1 MRVQPLSVVAPAPS
15 GPDGVLDVP
24 RRPAYRP
31 LRLWAGRVPVLAV
44 LAVLPLYGVWAT
56 LLATGG
62 GDLAAQYAWAGF
74 FARNPDS
81 AYGLFWYGGTHTAN
95 YSVLSPPL
103 MAMLGVRTAS
113 VLAGVAAT
121 WLLGSLLERTVAR
134 VPLWPALLGALGL
147 WANVASGRTTFALG
161 LAFGLAG
168 LLAVAGRPER
178 RDRLTAGALGA
189 LLATLASPVAG
200 LFLLVAGAG
209 YLLDRRYA
217 KCLVLCVPPVVV
229 CASTALLFPFQGE
242 QPMPAVRMLLPLL
255 LSGAVLWAAPRAW
268 RVLRGGAA
276 VYAVGV
282 VLTCLVPSPIG
293 TNVERLAALFAPAV
307 LLACLRGA
315 AGSGDVRPS
324 LWRVFVQ
331 RVSARQTSWWQ
342 TSLRRTAVRWAAAYR
357 ATARRITARRAT
369 NRRAGA
375 LALALALAAS
385 VAWTTTTTANDLRVT
400 TSVPA
405 WATHTGGVLAELERL
420 DADRDR
426 VEVVPARNH
435 REAALFAPH
444 AQLMRG
450 WNRQLDV
457 ERGRLFYEGAL
468 DAPRYHAWL
477 RQWAVGYVVVP
488 DGAPDGPA
496 EHEAALVT
504 SGQDWLEP
512 VWHDAYWR
520 IYRVRDAEPLV
531 SAPAR
536 VVRAGEAAVVLR
548 VPGPGTVTVRVRYSP
563 WLRAAG
569 ACVRPA
575 GPWTELTVRRA
586 GLYRLDSSYVSG
598 PTDEDGCLPAEDGSQ
613 QGLQ

>member
-1 MRVQPLSVVAPAPS
+1 MPAQPFSALAPAPP
-15 GPDGVLDVP
+15 GPDCLPEVP
-24 RRPAYRP
+24 RKPAYGP
-31 LRLWAGRVPVLAV
+31 LRARTCRVPVLAV
-44 LAVLPLYGVWAT
+44 LAVLPLYGVWAVF
-56 LLATGG
+56 LATGG

-74 FARNPDS
+74 AARNPDA

-103 MAMLGVRTAS
+103 MAVLGVRTVS
-113 VLAGVAAT
+113 VLAGVAGT
-121 WLLGSLLERTVAR
+121 WLLGSLLERTVTRA
-134 VPLWPALLGALGL
+134 PLWPALLGAFGL
-147 WANVASGRTTFALG
+147 WANLASGRTTFALG
-161 LAFGLAG
+161 LALGLAG

-178 RDRLTAGALGA
+178 PDRITTGTPTKGTLTTGALTAGALTTGA
-189 LLATLASPVAG
+189 LGALFATLASPVAG

-217 KCLVLCVPPVVV
+217 KCLALSVPPVAVG
-229 CASTALLFPFQGE
+229 ALTVFLFPFQGE
-242 QPMPAVRMLLPLL
+242 QPMAAGRTLLPLL
-255 LSGAVLWAAPRAW
+255 LSAAVLWAAPREW
-268 RVLRGGAA
+268 RVVRAGAA

-307 LLACLRGA
+307 LLACLRDT
-315 AGSGDVRPS
+315 GS
-324 LWRVFVQ
+324 
-331 RVSARQTSWWQ
+331 
-342 TSLRRTAVRWAAAYR
+342 AAA
-357 ATARRITARRAT
+357 RITRAIVG
-369 NRRAGA
+369 RA
-375 LALALALAAS
+375 LPPALALAAA
-385 VAWTTTTTANDLRVT
+385 VAWTGTMTVNDLRVT
-400 TSVPA
+400 TAVPA
-405 WATHTGGVLAELERL
+405 WATHTEGVLAELDRL

-477 RQWAVGYVVVP
+477 RHWAVAYVVVP
-488 DGAPDGPA
+488 DAKPDGPA

-512 VWHDAYWR
+512 VWHDAHWR
-520 IYRVRDAEPLV
+520 IYRVRDAQPLA

-536 VVRAGEAAVVLR
+536 VVRAGEADVVLR
-548 VPGPGTVTVRVRYSP
+548 VPHAGTVTVRVRYSP
-563 WLRAAG
+563 WLRADG
-569 ACVRPA
+569 ACVRPD
-575 GPWTELTVRRA
+575 GPWTRLTVRRA
-586 GLYRLDSSYVSG
+586 GVYRLDSSYVGG
-598 PTDEDGCLPAEDGSQ
+598 PSAEDGCRPSSAEGAGRRDG
-613 QGLQ
+613 

>member
-1 MRVQPLSVVAPAPS
+1 MRVQPFSVVAPAPS

-24 RRPAYRP
+24 RKSVYRP

-147 WANVASGRTTFALG
+147 WANVASGRTTFAIG
-161 LAFGLAG
+161 LAFGLAA
-168 LLAVAGRPER
+168 LLAVAGRPTR
-178 RDRLTAGALGA
+178 RDRLTTGVLGA

-209 YLLDRRYA
+209 YLLDRQYA
-217 KCLVLCVPPVVV
+217 KCLALSVPPVAV

-255 LSGAVLWAAPRAW
+255 LSGAVVWAAPRVW
-268 RVLRGGAA
+268 RVLRGAAA

-307 LLACLRGA
+307 LLLCLRGA
-315 AGSGDVRPS
+315 AGSGGALPALRRTFARRASGRRTSLRQTS
-324 LWRVFVQ
+324 LWR
-331 RVSARQTSWWQ
+331 
-342 TSLRRTAVRWAAAYR
+342 TAPRWVAPV
-357 ATARRITARRAT
+357 
-369 NRRAGA
+369 
-375 LALALALAAS
+375 ALALAAS

-405 WATHTGGVLAELERL
+405 WATHTAGVLSELDRL
-420 DADRDR
+420 GADRDR

-435 REAALFAPH
+435 REATLFAPH

-477 RQWAVGYVVVP
+477 RHWAVGYVVVP
-488 DGAPDGPA
+488 DGTPDGPA

-520 IYRVRDAEPLV
+520 IYRVQDAEPLV

-569 ACVRPA
+569 ACVGPD
-575 GPWTELTVRRA
+575 GPWTRLTVRRA
-586 GLYRLDSSYVSG
+586 GLYRLDSSYVNG
-598 PTDEDGCLPAEDGSQ
+598 PSDEDGCLPAEDGSR
-613 QGLQ
+613 QGLR

>member
-1 MRVQPLSVVAPAPS
+1 MHVQPFSVVAPAPS
-15 GPDGVLDVP
+15 GPDRLDDIP
-24 RRPAYRP
+24 RRPAYGPP
-31 LRLWAGRVPVLAV
+31 LRLRMCRVPALAV

-74 FARNPDS
+74 FARNPDT
-81 AYGLFWYGGTHTAN
+81 AYGLFWYGGTHTAS

-121 WLLGSLLERTVAR
+121 WLLGSLLERTVAAA
-134 VPLWPALLGALGL
+134 PLWPALLGAFGL

-178 RDRLTAGALGA
+178 PALLTAGALGA

-209 YLLDRRYA
+209 YLIERRYA
-217 KCLVLCVPPVVV
+217 KCLALSVPPVAVG
-229 CASTALLFPFQGE
+229 ALTAALFPFHGE
-242 QPMPAVRMLLPLL
+242 QPMPAGRMLMPLL
-255 LSGAVLWAAPRAW
+255 LSGALVWAAPRAW
-268 RVLRGGAA
+268 RVTRAA
-276 VYAVGV
+276 TVVYAVGV
-282 VLTCLVPSPIG
+282 VLTCLVTSPIG

-307 LLACLRGA
+307 LIACLRCTA
-315 AGSGDVRPS
+315 RSGGV
-324 LWRVFVQ
+324 
-331 RVSARQTSWWQ
+331 
-342 TSLRRTAVRWAAAYR
+342 RTAVCRL
-357 ATARRITARRAT
+357 
-369 NRRAGA
+369 GPPA
-375 LALALALAAS
+375 LALAVS
-385 VAWTTTTTANDLRVT
+385 VTWTGVATVNDLRVT

-405 WATHTGGVLAELERL
+405 WATHTDGVLAQLDRL

-444 AQLMRG
+444 TQLMRG

-477 RQWAVGYVVVP
+477 RHWAVGYVVVP
-488 DGAPDGPA
+488 DGKPDGPA

-512 VWHDAYWR
+512 VWHDTYWR

-548 VPGPGTVTVRVRYSP
+548 VPRAGAVTVRVRYSP
-563 WLRAAG
+563 WLRADG
-569 ACVRPA
+569 ACVRPE
-575 GPWTELTVRRA
+575 GPWTRLTVRRA
-586 GLYRLDSSYVSG
+586 GVYRLDSSYANG
-598 PTDEDGCLPAEDGSQ
+598 PSDEAGCRPAEGNAHERWQ
-613 QGLQ
+613 

>member
-1 MRVQPLSVVAPAPS
+1 MHVQPFSAVATAPS

-31 LRLWAGRVPVLAV
+31 LRLWAGRVPVVAV

-121 WLLGSLLERTVAR
+121 WLLGTLLERTVAR
-134 VPLWPALLGALGL
+134 APLWPALLGALGL

-178 RDRLTAGALGA
+178 WDRLTAGALGA

-217 KCLVLCVPPVVV
+217 KCLALCVPPVVV

-242 QPMPAVRMLLPLL
+242 QPMPAVRVLLPLL

-307 LLACLRGA
+307 LLLCLRGA
-315 AGSGDVRPS
+315 AGSGDALSALRTAFVR
-324 LWRVFVQ
+324 RAFV
-331 RVSARQTSWWQ
+331 RRAFVRTASVRQTSWWR
-342 TSLRRTAVRWAAAYR
+342 TSWWRTSPRWVAPV
-357 ATARRITARRAT
+357 
-369 NRRAGA
+369 
-375 LALALALAAS
+375 ALALAAS

-405 WATHTGGVLAELERL
+405 WATHTGGVLAELDRL

-435 REAALFAPH
+435 REATLFAPH

-477 RQWAVGYVVVP
+477 RHWAVGYVVVP
-488 DGAPDGPA
+488 DGTPDGPA

-536 VVRAGEAAVVLR
+536 VVRAGEASVVLR

-569 ACVRPA
+569 ACVRPD
-575 GPWTELTVRRA
+575 GPWTRLTVRRA
-586 GLYRLDSSYVSG
+586 GLYRLDSSYVNG
-598 PTDEDGCLPAEDGSQ
+598 PADEDGCLPAEDGSR
-613 QGLQ
+613 QGSR

>member
-1 MRVQPLSVVAPAPS
+1 MRVQPYSVVAPAPS

-24 RRPAYRP
+24 RKSVYRP
-31 LRLWAGRVPVLAV
+31 LRLWAGRVPVLAVLAV

-81 AYGLFWYGGTHTAN
+81 VYGLFWYGGTHTAN

-147 WANVASGRTTFALG
+147 WANVASGRTTFAIG

-217 KCLVLCVPPVVV
+217 KCLALSVPPVVV

-242 QPMPAVRMLLPLL
+242 QPMPAVRMVLPLL

-307 LLACLRGA
+307 LLVCLRGA
-315 AGSGDVRPS
+315 GGSGDALPALRRAFARRTFGRRAFVRRAS
-324 LWRVFVQ
+324 G
-331 RVSARQTSWWQ
+331 RQTSWWR
-342 TSLRRTAVRWAAAYR
+342 TSPRWAVPV
-357 ATARRITARRAT
+357 
-369 NRRAGA
+369 A
-375 LALALALAAS
+375 LALTAS

-405 WATHTGGVLAELERL
+405 WATHTAGVLAELDRL
-420 DADRDR
+420 DAARDR

-435 REAALFAPH
+435 REATLFAPH

-477 RQWAVGYVVVP
+477 RHWAVGYVVVP
-488 DGAPDGPA
+488 DGTPDGPA

-569 ACVRPA
+569 ACVRPD
-575 GPWTELTVRRA
+575 GPWTRLTVRRA
-586 GLYRLDSSYVSG
+586 GLYRLDSSYVNG
-598 PTDEDGCLPAEDGSQ
+598 PSDEDGCLPAEDGPG
-613 QGLQ
+613 QGLR

>member
-1 MRVQPLSVVAPAPS
+1 MRVQPFSVVAPAPS
-15 GPDGVLDVP
+15 GPDAVLDVP
-24 RRPAYRP
+24 RKSVYRP

-81 AYGLFWYGGTHTAN
+81 VYGLFWYGGTHTAN

-168 LLAVAGRPER
+168 LLAVAGRPAR

-217 KCLVLCVPPVVV
+217 KCLALSVPPVVV

-242 QPMPAVRMLLPLL
+242 QPMPAVRMVLPLL
-255 LSGAVLWAAPRAW
+255 LSGAVLWAAPRTW

-315 AGSGDVRPS
+315 AGSRDALPALRRAFTRRTFVRRAFG
-324 LWRVFVQ
+324 LGAFGRGA
-331 RVSARQTSWWQ
+331 SARQTSWWR
-342 TSLRRTAVRWAAAYR
+342 TSPRWAAPV
-357 ATARRITARRAT
+357 
-369 NRRAGA
+369 A
-375 LALALALAAS
+375 LALTAS

-405 WATHTGGVLAELERL
+405 WATHTAGVLAELDRL

-435 REAALFAPH
+435 REATLFAPH

-457 ERGRLFYEGAL
+457 ERGRLFYESAL

-477 RQWAVGYVVVP
+477 RHWAVGYVVVP
-488 DGAPDGPA
+488 DGTPDGPA

-569 ACVRPA
+569 ACVRPD
-575 GPWTELTVRRA
+575 GPWTRLTVQRA
-586 GLYRLDSSYVSG
+586 GLYRLDSSYVDG
-598 PTDEDGCLPAEDGSQ
+598 PSDEDGCLPAEDGSQ
-613 QGLQ
+613 QELR